1 MPKNGT
7 ATNTE
12 IASADVVESEPVGAS
27 YPGMIVHRLDTAMN
41 RNKVPR
47 KPRYLTGLWR
57 PTSLICSSIVV
68 TTISRKPCQ
77 RGMCASVTS
86 LRVINH
92 APTVITSINTQVV
105 TIVLLSSTKRYCQK
119 TSSSGVRRRTAGL
132 LFQWSLLFHRR
143 VCELPHDDDAR
154 DHKSNKA
161 RHEPRPMT
169 LRNKIESS
177 QDHTGSQQKAAEEPE
192 RRPLGHNTLMHRPPK
207 AAEEERTKQGAAI
220 ESEDESQDVTHPDPP
235 SSPCIPFQPNARH

>member
-77 RGMCASVTS
+77 REMCTSVTS
-86 LRVINH
+86 LRVISH
-92 APTVITSINTQVV
+92 EPTVITSINTQVV
-105 TIVLLSSTKRYCQK
+105 TIVLLSTRNLYCQK
-119 TSSSGVRRRTAGL
+119 TRSSGERLGVGNAGL
-132 LFQWSLLFHRR
+132 LFQWSLFFRR
-143 VCELPHDDDAR
+143 
-154 DHKSNKA
+154 
-161 RHEPRPMT
+161 
-169 LRNKIESS
+169 
-177 QDHTGSQQKAAEEPE
+177 
-192 RRPLGHNTLMHRPPK
+192 
-207 AAEEERTKQGAAI
+207 
-220 ESEDESQDVTHPDPP
+220 
-235 SSPCIPFQPNARH
+235 